1 MAILNIRMAA
11 AGVALATFMLSAVV
25 PMQARAQTVD
35 PAAVQALQRSLDYL
49 GSLKQFSVHTQNTV
63 EEVLELGQKVQ
74 LDSSNILMIKRP
86 NKLLA
91 KRHGDIVDQSFSYD
105 GRTLSLYNASHNYY
119 ASVPAPDSIEAMLDF
134 ARESL
139 GVVAPGSDLVYTNA
153 FPLMME
159 HVWSAII
166 VGKAAIGGV
175 TTDHLVFSR
184 PDVDFQIWVPE
195 SGDPLPLKYVVT
207 DKLHFGHPSTT
218 VVMSDWNVDPH
229 LTDSVFN
236 FSPPQNATETDFL
249 RLDSS
254 SSSAQ

>member
-1 MAILNIRMAA
+1 MAA
-11 AGVALATFMLSAVV
+11 TAVALATFVLSVGV
-25 PMQARAQTVD
+25 PARAQTVD
-35 PAAVQALQRSLDYL
+35 PAAVQTLQRTMDYL
-49 GSLKQFSVHTQNTV
+49 GSLQQFSVRTQNTV
-63 EEVLELGQKVQ
+63 EEVLDLGQKVQ

-105 GRTLSLYNASHNYY
+105 GRTLSLYNASHNYF

-139 GVVAPGSDLVYTNA
+139 GLVAPGSDLLYTNA

-159 HVWSAII
+159 HVWSAIV

-195 SGDPLPLKYVVT
+195 TGAPLPLKYVVT

-236 FSPPQNATETDFL
+236 FQPPQNATETDFL

>member
-1 MAILNIRMAA
+1 MARANFRMAA
-11 AGVALATFMLSAVV
+11 TAVALATFVLSVGV
-25 PMQARAQTVD
+25 PARAQTVD
-35 PAAVQALQRSLDYL
+35 PAAVQTLQRTMDYL
-49 GSLKQFSVHTQNTV
+49 GSLQQFSVRTQNTV
-63 EEVLELGQKVQ
+63 EEVLDLGQKVQ

-105 GRTLSLYNASHNYY
+105 GRTLSLYNASHNYF

-139 GVVAPGSDLVYTNA
+139 GLVAPGSDLLYTNA

-159 HVWSAII
+159 HVWSAIV

-195 SGDPLPLKYVVT
+195 TGAPLPLKYVVT

-236 FSPPQNATETDFL
+236 FQPPQNATETDFL

>member
-1 MAILNIRMAA
+1 MAMLNIRMAA

-35 PAAVQALQRSLDYL
+35 PAAVQTLQRSLDYL
-49 GSLKQFSVHTQNTV
+49 ASLKQFSVHAQNTV

-74 LDSSNILMIKRP
+74 FDSSNILMIKRP
-86 NKLLA
+86 DKLLA

-105 GRTLSLYNASHNYY
+105 GKTLNLYNASHNYY

-139 GVVAPGSDLVYTNA
+139 GVVAPASDLLYTNA
-153 FPLMME
+153 FHLMME
-159 HVWSAII
+159 HVYSAVI
-166 VGKAAIGGV
+166 VGKTVIGGV
-175 TTDHLVFSR
+175 KTDHLAFSR

-207 DKLHFGHPSTT
+207 DKLSYGQPSTT
-218 VVMSDWNVDPH
+218 VVMRDWNVDPA

-236 FSPPQNATETDFL
+236 FQPPQNATATDFL

-254 SSSAQ
+254 SASAQ